1 MINKIIKD
9 IIDTDNKEKAMAFTN
24 VIGKLLK
31 ENGVEVVVSRY
42 EKDKRYEKDARIIGK
57 EYAISVDRLDFTE
70 HDKAFME
77 QVRKLK
83 YDFEKLEQ
91 SKRVDLPF
99 DPLKVADMLI
109 DATYEGKIPF
119 SEKRTEYTKYSIDS
133 LKQIAEH
140 LLVYCKYNQEEE

>member
-9 IIDTDNKEKAMAFTN
+9 IIDKENKEMAMAFTN

-31 ENGVEVVVSRY
+31 ENGVKVVASRY
-42 EKDKRYEKDARIIGK
+42 DKDKRYEKDGKIIGK

-77 QVRKLK
+77 QVRRLK

-91 SKRVDLPF
+91 SKRIDLPF
-99 DPLKVADMLI
+99 EPLEVANMLI
-109 DATYEGKIPF
+109 NATYEGKMSF
-119 SEKRTEYTKYSIDS
+119 SEKRTEYTKYSIDDLS
-133 LKQIAEH
+133 QIAEH
-140 LLVYCKYNQEEE
+140 LLVYCKYNREDE